1 MSIETDV
8 IEAPTHWA
16 SYLINGD
23 PSGYDEAD
31 LEAADTYFEG
41 WIVLHCDLETSRFSG
56 CADLYGSTSKGD
68 EICEYLVTAA

>member
-23 PSGYDEAD
+23 PSGYEEAD
-31 LEAADTYFEG
+31 LAAADAYFEG
-41 WIVLHCDLETSRFSG
+41 WIVLDCDLDTSRFTWS
-56 CADLYGSTSKGD
+56 ADLYGSTSKGD
-68 EICEYLVTAA
+68 EVCEYLVTAQ